1 MTTLLVHGVRASYG
15 RTEVLHGIDLVVPSG
30 STTAIL
36 GPSGCGKTTLLR
48 VVTGFQAPTAGSV
61 VLDEE
66 TVAGDGAWTPPERR
80 RIGYVAQ
87 EGNLFPHLSI
97 AANVAFGLPRTER
110 KDTERIAHLLG
121 LLGLDPALMGRRPD
135 QLSGGQQQRVA
146 IARALAPRPRLV
158 VLDEPFSSLDTGL
171 RAATREAVAEALHHE
186 RVTVVLVTHDQA
198 EALSFADQ
206 VAIMH
211 EGRLSQVGSPVQVY
225 GAPADRRSAEFLGEA
240 QFLPGLVH
248 ADRVESALGE
258 LVLDG
263 PAPEGPVD
271 VLVRPEQL
279 RLTVTPGGRRAQVVS
294 TTYFGHDA
302 LVTLDLVEAD
312 GRAGRRLTARVNG
325 LDTLAAGTPV
335 AVDVVGPVRAFVG
348 GSAVADTTTEPA
360 VGAPVDGSGGSGDS
374 GSPGGPG
381 PG

>member
-1 MTTLLVHGVRASYG
+1 MTTLLVRGVRASYG
-15 RTEVLHGIDLVVPSG
+15 STEVLHGIDLVVPSG

-48 VVTGFQAPTAGSV
+48 VVTGFQPPTSGSV
-61 VLDEE
+61 VLDDE
-66 TVAGDGAWTPPERR
+66 TVAGDGSWTPPERR

-97 AANVAFGLPRTER
+97 AANVAFGLPRSER
-110 KDTERIAHLLG
+110 KDTGRVAELLG
-121 LLGLDPALMGRRPD
+121 LLGLDPGLMGRRPD

-171 RAATREAVAEALHHE
+171 RAATREAVAEALRHE

-211 EGRLSQVGSPVQVY
+211 EGRLSQVGTPLQVY

-240 QFLPGLVH
+240 QFVSGVVSGDGTSG
-248 ADRVESALGE
+248 DRVACELGE
-258 LVLDG
+258 LLLDT
-263 PAPEGPVD
+263 PATPGPVD

-279 RLTVTPGGRRAQVVS
+279 RLVKTPGGRRAQVVS

-302 LVTLDLVEAD
+302 LVTVDLLGAD
-312 GRAGRRLTARVNG
+312 GRPGLRLTARVNG
-325 LDTLAAGTPV
+325 LEALPAGTPV
-335 AVDVVGPVRAFVG
+335 ALDVVGPVRAFVG
-348 GSAVADTTTEPA
+348 GQAVT
-360 VGAPVDGSGGSGDS
+360 VS
-374 GSPGGPG
+374 SPG
-381 PG
+381 

>member
-1 MTTLLVHGVRASYG
+1 VTTLLVRGVRASYG
-15 RTEVLHGIDLVVPSG
+15 RNEVLHGIDLVVPTG

-48 VVTGFQAPTAGSV
+48 VVTGFQPPTAGT
-61 VLDEE
+61 VLLDDE

-87 EGNLFPHLSI
+87 EGNLFPHLTI
-97 AANVAFGLPRTER
+97 ADNVAFGLPRSER
-110 KDTERIAHLLG
+110 KDTERVAELLR
-121 LLGLDPALMGRRPD
+121 LLGLDTGLMGRRPD

-171 RAATREAVAEALHHE
+171 RAATREAVAQALHHE

-211 EGRLSQVGSPVQVY
+211 DGRLSQVGTPVQVY
-225 GAPADRRSAEFLGEA
+225 AAPADRRSAEFLGEA
-240 QFLPGLVH
+240 QFVSGVVRG
-248 ADRVESALGE
+248 DRVDCALGV
-258 LVLDG
+258 LALDG
-263 PAPEGPVD
+263 RAPDGSVD

-279 RLTVTPGGRRAQVVS
+279 RLAEAPGDRSAGRRAEVVS

-302 LVTLDLVEAD
+302 LVTLDLVD
-312 GRAGRRLTARVNG
+312 GEGQHGLRVVARVNG
-325 LDTLAAGTPV
+325 SEAWAAGTPV
-335 AVDVVGPVRAFVG
+335 SVDVVGPVRAFVG
-348 GSAVADTTTEPA
+348 GQAGTPPA
-360 VGAPVDGSGGSGDS
+360 PD
-374 GSPGGPG
+374 
-381 PG
+381 

>member
-1 MTTLLVHGVRASYG
+1 MTSLHVRGVRASYG
-15 RTEVLHGIDLVVPSG
+15 PTEVLHGIDLVVPSG

-48 VVTGFQAPTAGSV
+48 VVTGFQTPTAGSV
-61 VLDEE
+61 ALDDE
-66 TVAGDGAWTPPERR
+66 TVAGDGSWTPPERR

-97 AANVAFGLPRTER
+97 AANVAFGLPRSER
-110 KDTERIAHLLG
+110 KDTARISQLLE
-121 LLGLDPALMGRRPD
+121 LLGLDAGLMGRRPD

-211 EGRLSQVGSPVQVY
+211 DGHLAQVGTPLQVY
-225 GAPADRRSAEFLGEA
+225 GAPADRRSARFLGEA
-240 QFLPGLVH
+240 QFVSGVVQGH
-248 ADRVESALGE
+248 QVDSDLGVLE
-258 LVLDG
+258 LDET
-263 PAPEGPVD
+263 APEGRVD
-271 VLVRPEQL
+271 VLVRPEQI
-279 RLTVTPGGRRAQVVS
+279 RLTREDGGLRARVVS

-302 LVTLDLVEAD
+302 LVSLDLVGPD
-312 GRAGRRLTARVNG
+312 GSAGRRVVARVNG
-325 LDTLAAGTPV
+325 SEAWAAGTPV
-335 AVDVVGPVRAFVG
+335 AVQVVGAVRAFPDD
-348 GSAVADTTTEPA
+348 ATAD
-360 VGAPVDGSGGSGDS
+360 G
-374 GSPGGPG
+374 
-381 PG
+381 

>member
-1 MTTLLVHGVRASYG
+1 MTTLLVRGVRAAYG

-61 VLDEE
+61 VLDDE

-97 AANVAFGLPRTER
+97 AANVAFGLPRAER
-110 KDTERIAHLLG
+110 KDTDRIAELLG
-121 LLGLDPALMGRRPD
+121 LLGLDAGLMGRRPD

-186 RVTVVLVTHDQA
+186 QVTVVLVTHDQA

-211 EGRLSQVGSPVQVY
+211 DGRLSQVGSPVEVY

-240 QFLPGLVH
+240 QFVSGLVRG
-248 ADRVESALGE
+248 DLVECELGT
-258 LVLDG
+258 LRLDG
-263 PAPEGPVD
+263 PAPAGAVE

-279 RLTVTPGGRRAQVVS
+279 RLTPTGGGRRAEVVT

-302 LVTLDLVEAD
+302 LVTLDLLDTE
-312 GRAGRRLTARVNG
+312 GGPLRRLTARVNG
-325 LDTLAAGTPV
+325 LDALPAGSTV
-335 AVDVVGPVRAFVG
+335 SVDVVGPVRAFVDG
-348 GSAVADTTTEPA
+348 AAVGRPDVDAPA
-360 VGAPVDGSGGSGDS
+360 VGA
-374 GSPGGPG
+374 
-381 PG
+381 

>member
-1 MTTLLVHGVRASYG
+1 MTTLLVRGVRASYG
-15 RTEVLHGIDLVVPSG
+15 RNEVLHGIDLVVPTG

-48 VVTGFQAPTAGSV
+48 VVTGFQPPTAGT
-61 VLDEE
+61 VLLDDE

-87 EGNLFPHLSI
+87 EGNLFPHLTI
-97 AANVAFGLPRTER
+97 ADNVAFGLPRSER
-110 KDTERIAHLLG
+110 KDTERVAELLR
-121 LLGLDPALMGRRPD
+121 LLGLDTGLMGRRPD

-171 RAATREAVAEALHHE
+171 RAATREAVAQALHHE

-211 EGRLSQVGSPVQVY
+211 DGRLSQVGTPVQVY
-225 GAPADRRSAEFLGEA
+225 AAPADRRSAEFLGEA
-240 QFLPGLVH
+240 QFVSGVVRG
-248 ADRVESALGE
+248 DRVDCALGA
-258 LVLDG
+258 LALDG
-263 PAPEGPVD
+263 RAPEGSVD

-279 RLTVTPGGRRAQVVS
+279 RLAEAPEGRSGGRRAEVVS

-302 LVTLDLVEAD
+302 LVTLDLVDGD
-312 GRAGRRLTARVNG
+312 GRHGLRVTARVNG
-325 LDTLAAGTPV
+325 SEAWAAGTPV
-335 AVDVVGPVRAFVG
+335 SVDVVGPVRAFVG
-348 GSAVADTTTEPA
+348 GQAGTPPA
-360 VGAPVDGSGGSGDS
+360 PD
-374 GSPGGPG
+374 
-381 PG
+381 

>member
-1 MTTLLVHGVRASYG
+1 MTTLLVHGVRATYG
-15 RTEVLHGIDLVVPSG
+15 STEVLHGIDLAVPSG

-48 VVTGFQAPTAGSV
+48 VVTGFQPPTAGTV
-61 VLDEE
+61 VLDDE
-66 TVAGDGAWTPPERR
+66 TVAGEGAWTPPERR

-97 AANVAFGLPRTER
+97 AANVAFGLPRAER
-110 KDTERIAHLLG
+110 KDTRRIAELLD
-121 LLGLDPALMGRRPD
+121 LLGLDAGLMGRRPD

-171 RAATREAVAEALHHE
+171 RAATREAVAEALRHE

-211 EGRLSQVGSPVQVY
+211 EGRLSQVGTPVQVY

-240 QFLPGLVH
+240 QFVSGVVRG
-248 ADRVESALGE
+248 DRVDCALGE
-258 LVLDG
+258 LTLDG
-263 PAPEGPVD
+263 RAPEGPVD

-279 RLTVTPGGRRAQVVS
+279 RLLRTPGGRRAEVVS

-302 LVTLDLVEAD
+302 LVTLDLIAPD
-312 GRAGRRLTARVNG
+312 GEPGLRVTARVNG
-325 LDTLAAGTPV
+325 LEAWAAGTPV
-335 AVDVVGPVRAFVG
+335 SVDVVGPVRAFVG
-348 GSAVADTTTEPA
+348 DQARTVPT
-360 VGAPVDGSGGSGDS
+360 
-374 GSPGGPG
+374 PG
-381 PG
+381 

>member
-1 MTTLLVHGVRASYG
+1 MTTLLVRGVRATYG

-48 VVTGFQAPTAGSV
+48 VVTGFQPPTAGSV
-61 VLDEE
+61 VLDDE
-66 TVAGDGAWTPPERR
+66 TVAGDGAWIPPERR

-97 AANVAFGLPRTER
+97 AANVAFGLPRAER
-110 KDTERIAHLLG
+110 KDTDRIAELLG
-121 LLGLDPALMGRRPD
+121 LLGLDAGLMTRRPD

-186 RVTVVLVTHDQA
+186 QVTVVLVTHDQA

-211 EGRLSQVGSPVQVY
+211 EGLLSQVGTPVQVY
-225 GAPADRRSAEFLGEA
+225 GAPADRVSAEFLGEA
-240 QFLPGLVH
+240 QFVSGVVRGGVV
-248 ADRVESALGE
+248 DCDLGKLE
-258 LVLDG
+258 LDG
-263 PAPEGPVD
+263 PAPEGSVD

-279 RLTVTPGGRRAQVVS
+279 RLTRTPDGRGAEVVS

-302 LVTLDLVEAD
+302 LVTLDLPGAE
-312 GRAGRRLTARVNG
+312 GQAGRRLTARVNG
-325 LDTLAAGTPV
+325 LEVMAAGTRV
-335 AVDVVGPVRAFVG
+335 AVDVVGPVRAFVDG
-348 GSAVADTTTEPA
+348 QAVTWST
-360 VGAPVDGSGGSGDS
+360 
-374 GSPGGPG
+374 PG
-381 PG
+381 